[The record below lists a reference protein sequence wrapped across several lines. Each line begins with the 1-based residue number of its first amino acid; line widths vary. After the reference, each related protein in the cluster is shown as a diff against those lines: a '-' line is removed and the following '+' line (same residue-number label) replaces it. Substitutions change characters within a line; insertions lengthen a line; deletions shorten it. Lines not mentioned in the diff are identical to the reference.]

1 MRLLQHALSWRTL
14 QQRRVQIW
22 RNLEIENEDHIE
34 PAILKFLH
42 QAPVHISLP
51 GHLGLRK
58 ARAKTFNQWWH
69 DVRSD
74 IAKTPHRDPVT
85 KPSRPAGSDRL
96 DFLDASD
103 DVARL
108 EQQMMSRLRQRQAAG
123 VAAHE

>member
-1 MRLLQHALSWRTL
+1 MRLLQNALGWCAL

-22 RNLEIENEDHIE
+22 RNLEIENKNHIE

-51 GHLGLRK
+51 GNLGLRK
-58 ARAKTFNQWWH
+58 ARAKTFDQWGH
-69 DVRSD
+69 DVWSN
-74 IAKTPHRDPVT
+74 IAKTSHRDPVT
-85 KPSRPAGSDRL
+85 KASCPAGSNRL

-108 EQQMMSRLRQRQAAG
+108 QQQMVTRLRQCQAAG
-123 VAAHE
+123 VA